1 MISFATDVLT
11 IHVTHELREVL
22 KHVQLWSTA
31 ARLEVMISTRRGAD
45 TPGWIGGLS
54 GRSFALLIAVAG
66 DRRED
71 TAQLG
76 DHMRAALPATY
87 GVCFRGPHVEV
98 NWDAR
103 RRQQPA
109 SALRREGERLV
120 GEDAEHDVERRDG
133 TDDDR

>member
-1 MISFATDVLT
+1 VISFAADVLT
-11 IHVTHELREVL
+11 IHITHELREVL

-31 ARLEVMISTRRGAD
+31 ARLEVQISTRAGKDA
-45 TPGWIGGLS
+45 PGWIGGLS
-54 GRSFALLIAVAG
+54 GRSFALLVAVAG
-66 DRRED
+66 DRRQD

-76 DHMRAALPATY
+76 DHMRAALPVTY
-87 GVCFRGPHVEV
+87 GVCFRGDAVEV

-103 RRQQPA
+103 RRAQPE